1 MARIS
6 GVAVTTVSVAEI
18 EALDGVTGGT
28 VTASKAVVVDS
39 NKDAAS
45 FRNITANDFGASNSA
60 LLTSGAGLRL
70 GSNRDIMWS
79 GTTFADQTPDVV
91 ITRDAANVLAQR
103 NSTNAQTF
111 RIYNTYTDGSNYE
124 YFGFA
129 WSGNVMTVGGTAAG
143 TGSNRD
149 VYYQSSRNVYL
160 RTTGGDPLYLGTN
173 GTSRWNVDAT
183 GGHFLAVADNTY
195 DIGASGATRPR
206 TIYAGSNIS
215 AGGTIT
221 SGTNL
226 QSGLNIWANTDA
238 GAFVWGAS
246 NDVWLYRDAAGVLA
260 QRNSTNAQTSRIYTT
275 YADGS
280 NYERLS
286 ITGSAITVETAGTG
300 SDNISLT
307 LTAAGTGTVTCASAI
322 TPTAG
327 IAAAGGFSVSPRC
340 VHTGGN
346 PATLSTDGVN
356 LSVVVTEMY
365 VAEVFIPA
373 NCTVTGAAVFWGDAT
388 NGNAKVAL
396 FNSAGTRVALSASTD
411 VSGFTADSYGTR
423 IAFSAP
429 YAAVGPATYY
439 VGVICDDN
447 TNRINTHTLG
457 NFGAGKIESLVYAT
471 EAGYATITPPTTF
484 TTGLG
489 PIATLY

>member
-18 EALDGVTGGT
+18 VTLDGVTAGT
-28 VTASKAVVVDS
+28 VAASKAVVVDS
-39 NKDAAS
+39 NKDASA
-45 FRNITANDFGASNSA
+45 FRT
-60 LLTSGAGLRL
+60 
-70 GSNRDIMWS
+70 
-79 GTTFADQTPDVV
+79 VV
-91 ITRDAANVLAQR
+91 VTNLDA
-103 NSTNAQTF
+103 
-111 RIYNTYTDGSNYE
+111 
-124 YFGFA
+124 
-129 WSGNVMTVGGTAAG
+129 
-143 TGSNRD
+143 
-149 VYYQSSRNVYL
+149 
-160 RTTGGDPLYLGTN
+160 
-173 GTSRWNVDAT
+173 
-183 GGHFLAVADNTY
+183 
-195 DIGASGATRPR
+195 GASG
-206 TIYAGSNIS
+206 
-215 AGGTIT
+215 
-221 SGTNL
+221 
-226 QSGLNIWANTDA
+226 
-238 GAFVWGAS
+238 
-246 NDVWLYRDAAGVLA
+246 
-260 QRNSTNAQTSRIYTT
+260 
-275 YADGS
+275 
-280 NYERLS
+280 
-286 ITGSAITVETAGTG
+286 TAGTVDIFPTTASKG
-300 SDNISLT
+300 KIAITATDSTGNTTTTITNAAQSATATMTIPDTNGAAEFVM
-307 LTAAGTGTVTCASAI
+307 TAAAQTVTGVKTMSGANVITHAPTGLKIQDSNASHLVTIAPGDESADRTLSLPVLGGADTVATLGTTQTFGGAKTFTLNVI
-322 TPTAG
+322 PTGG
-327 IAAAGGFSVSPRC
+327 IAAAGGFSVTPRC

-346 PATLSTDGVN
+346 AATLSTDGVN

-373 NCTVTGAAVFWGDAT
+373 NCTVTGAAVMWGDAT